1 MPTLITEVPD
11 AGDAGGAPAPA
22 SPAVAPMSRSVSFRE
37 RQASPPEIM
46 AGRRPLPRNVHFG
59 IITEAALRDAPFA
72 AGEGAVAWRRLM
84 QTREFA
90 ALATDGF
97 WWVHSHVLEKR
108 DRGEAFDNVEN
119 DDGASQRR
127 RYSEDA
133 LFGAMAQSYVALSR
147 RVSPRRKDRFL
158 GASLYELLAQTILL
172 TLAAAYPRRREA
184 FHDDAV
190 LKRHVVALCAEWTSG
205 IRPRQ
210 VPDDHWVIHAAD
222 DATCKKAAKHH
233 QDSRRLA
240 GVAPGGDAAAA
251 SARSALGPRGGLG
264 GPKGRRPRGEASP
277 RADGPLVRASYTLD
291 HSPFM
296 QRFLDDK
303 ELESPQCLRVKLGLT
318 LETSRVSHFV
328 AHHVP
333 EQDREAVRR
342 RVSRAVRN
350 APKSPLVVEEVL
362 HASAVLRRDALDT
375 YAKQKAEAGKE
386 LLEFSRERARITAKS
401 DAEERKITSSDTLR
415 EYASNLVKSREL
427 KRAEARG
434 GAP

>member
-1 MPTLITEVPD
+1 
-11 AGDAGGAPAPA
+11 
-22 SPAVAPMSRSVSFRE
+22 
-37 RQASPPEIM
+37 
-46 AGRRPLPRNVHFG
+46 
-59 IITEAALRDAPFA
+59 
-72 AGEGAVAWRRLM
+72 
-84 QTREFA
+84 
-90 ALATDGF
+90 
-97 WWVHSHVLEKR
+97 
-108 DRGEAFDNVEN
+108 
-119 DDGASQRR
+119 
-127 RYSEDA
+127 
-133 LFGAMAQSYVALSR
+133 
-147 RVSPRRKDRFL
+147 
-158 GASLYELLAQTILL
+158 
-172 TLAAAYPRRREA
+172 
-184 FHDDAV
+184 
-190 LKRHVVALCAEWTSG
+190 
-205 IRPRQ
+205 
-210 VPDDHWVIHAAD
+210 
-222 DATCKKAAKHH
+222 
-233 QDSRRLA
+233 
-240 GVAPGGDAAAA
+240 
-251 SARSALGPRGGLG
+251 
-264 GPKGRRPRGEASP
+264 
-277 RADGPLVRASYTLD
+277 
-291 HSPFM
+291 M